1 MTEIVLTIVVC
12 GSVVLALLV
21 NTIVLLG
28 WVRGKLSM

>member
-21 NTIVLLG
+21 NTIVLG
-28 WVRGKLSM
+28 WLRRSL